1 MESSIAEFLGKWLAC
16 EQSLTNKGLDYNSP
30 EGVHAQCGCAYAVA
44 GRFCKLWQMG
54 SAMLRSMVLGTVAGL
69 ECCILNGGARPKHT
83 CVNSSLHSPCEC
95 TSPHAYAAESNNKSN
110 GNKYA
115 ASEDRAHDLK
125 IIRPTRCQ
133 LRYRR

>member
-1 MESSIAEFLGKWLAC
+1 MTIVRRNGERARAC
-16 EQSLTNKGLDYNSP
+16 ARARAR
-30 EGVHAQCGCAYAVA
+30 VCACTCV
-44 GRFCKLWQMG
+44 CVCVCVCEKKKSWQMG

-69 ECCILNGGARPKHT
+69 ECCILNGEARPKHT

-125 IIRPTRCQ
+125 IMRPTRCQ
-133 LRYRR
+133 LRYRRY